1 MIELRKQPRQDRSRA
16 KVDGILAAAADL
28 CSGRGLDALT
38 TNAVAARAGV
48 SIGSLYQYFP
58 GKAAL
63 LAALIRAE
71 RANLLEAVERIVS
84 SDAASNLTDLVDE
97 LIEATVAHYLARP
110 SLSRTLNL
118 ARSQLPPEDRQRGGL
133 HHGAQRKAGL
143 HLPHPR
149 QAAQVLAVDAGEVL
163 GVLGHHLQQVIRRPR
178 HQVAFQHVRHPR
190 HLAFEG
196 VQQVFGLGF
205 AG

>member
-1 MIELRKQPRQDRSRA
+1 MIEFRKHPRQDRSRA

-71 RANLLEAVERIVS
+71 RATLLEAVERIVS
-84 SDAASNLTDLVDE
+84 SEAAQSLNQLVDG
-97 LIEATVAHYLARP
+97 LIKAAVGHYLARP

-118 ARSQLPPEDRQRGGL
+118 ARTQLPPDPEASEFSTRITVLIAARLEELKISRPETTAQDVLAILRGMIDAASEAHEADRTALTDRTRRAVLGYL
-133 HHGAQRKAGL
+133 
-143 HLPHPR
+143 
-149 QAAQVLAVDAGEVL
+149 QAAA
-163 GVLGHHLQQVIRRPR
+163 
-178 HQVAFQHVRHPR
+178 
-190 HLAFEG
+190 
-196 VQQVFGLGF
+196 
-205 AG
+205 

>member
-118 ARSQLPPEDRQRGGL
+118 ARSQLPPDPEAAGFRRITVLIAALDELAIPRPDDGAGHPGDPVRMIDAASEAHEGDRT
-133 HHGAQRKAGL
+133 A
-143 HLPHPR
+143 
-149 QAAQVLAVDAGEVL
+149 LADRT
-163 GVLGHHLQQVIRRPR
+163 RRAVMGYL
-178 HQVAFQHVRHPR
+178 QVA
-190 HLAFEG
+190 A
-196 VQQVFGLGF
+196 
-205 AG
+205 

>member
-1 MIELRKQPRQDRSRA
+1 MIELRKHPRQDRSRA
-16 KVDGILAAAADL
+16 KVHGILAAAADL

-58 GKAAL
+58 GKQAL

-84 SDAASNLTDLVDE
+84 SDAASDLTKLVDE
-97 LIEATVAHYLARP
+97 LIEATVEHYLARP

-118 ARSQLPPEDRQRGGL
+118 ARTQLPPDPEASEFSARITVLIAARLDELNIARPETTAQDILAILRGMIDAASEAHEADR
-133 HHGAQRKAGL
+133 GALTDRTRRAVMGYLQAY
-143 HLPHPR
+143 R
-149 QAAQVLAVDAGEVL
+149 QAAA
-163 GVLGHHLQQVIRRPR
+163 
-178 HQVAFQHVRHPR
+178 
-190 HLAFEG
+190 
-196 VQQVFGLGF
+196 
-205 AG
+205 

>member
-1 MIELRKQPRQDRSRA
+1 MIELRKHPRQDRSRA

-84 SDAASNLTDLVDE
+84 SDAASSLTLLVDE

-118 ARSQLPPEDRQRGGL
+118 ARSQIPPDPEAAEFSARIMVLIAARLGELKIARPETTAQDILAILRGMIDAASEAHEADRSALTDRT
-133 HHGAQRKAGL
+133 R
-143 HLPHPR
+143 R
-149 QAAQVLAVDAGEVL
+149 AVMGYL
-163 GVLGHHLQQVIRRPR
+163 QGYQQV
-178 HQVAFQHVRHPR
+178 A
-190 HLAFEG
+190 A
-196 VQQVFGLGF
+196 
-205 AG
+205 

>member
-1 MIELRKQPRQDRSRA
+1 MGIGSNLLDAMIELRKQPRQDRSRA

-84 SDAASNLTDLVDE
+84 SDAAQSLTHLVDE

-118 ARSQLPPEDRQRGGL
+118 ARSQLPPDPEAAEFSTRITVLIAARLNQLKISRPETTAQDVLAILRGMIDAASEAHEADRAALTDRTRRAVLGYL
-133 HHGAQRKAGL
+133 
-143 HLPHPR
+143 
-149 QAAQVLAVDAGEVL
+149 QAA
-163 GVLGHHLQQVIRRPR
+163 
-178 HQVAFQHVRHPR
+178 
-190 HLAFEG
+190 
-196 VQQVFGLGF
+196 
-205 AG
+205 

>member
-1 MIELRKQPRQDRSRA
+1 MIEFRKHPRQDRSRA

-71 RANLLEAVERIVS
+71 RATLLEAVERIVS
-84 SDAASNLTDLVDE
+84 SEAAHSLNQLVDG
-97 LIEATVAHYLARP
+97 LINAAVGHYLARP

-118 ARSQLPPEDRQRGGL
+118 ARTQLPPDPEASEFSTRITVLIAARLEELKISRPETTAQDVLAILRGMIDAASEAHEADRTALTDRTRRAVLGYL
-133 HHGAQRKAGL
+133 
-143 HLPHPR
+143 
-149 QAAQVLAVDAGEVL
+149 QAAA
-163 GVLGHHLQQVIRRPR
+163 
-178 HQVAFQHVRHPR
+178 
-190 HLAFEG
+190 
-196 VQQVFGLGF
+196 
-205 AG
+205 